1 MSALDRLNALYAAL
15 GETPAEKASARKYLR
30 PKKRDFK
37 APTLAD
43 LPRDRSQPR
52 DLEAKVPRGAAIER
66 PHTTAVDD
74 VLSLGE
80 RGLRSLGVPV
90 ENARQVSGGA
100 LAVDENLLGLGEIER
115 TIGRI
120 RSGTA
125 DNSDVMVVGMAA
137 APGVGKG
144 VGKIVGKGA
153 KALAKTPLGKIA
165 LEFGEDVA
173 SRVGSI
179 LGKDATEAEART
191 AAQNLVGAGT
201 PNAPKA
207 GPRNSANIPDLR
219 ALDTP
224 SAIKAA
230 RKEPH
235 LVPGPDGSFIGA
247 PRGMKTKRQ
256 VTAQRKKFDEDV
268 AAGAGGADWYTR
280 ARAANEDWAGRD
292 PARQRLLAQ
301 EEALWSAQADPDTN
315 LNFALQGHNAYE
327 MGNPLE
333 QVHTGQQARTYR
345 NARDA
350 GVNIPLGD
358 KTGIYGQHLDPT
370 QPHAT
375 TGTND
380 IWHFRGLGF
389 GDTAK
394 GGASTQQHRWA
405 DYETM
410 LAVDRANRSG
420 LGGRSDWLA
429 HEIQAAP
436 WVAGK
441 ARGLEKRYNLS
452 AEEAMGRA
460 LRTYPDYGD
469 KFTAFGTSEVVPYAG
484 AGHVMG
490 SHADDAA
497 REAYSMDPRRSWS
510 DADGRDITIDALGGW
525 QRPSLRA
532 TGVYKPPIEGA
543 AVETNPV
550 FVSRPLVGLPRG
562 GGVDDASRGM
572 MDLSGAVKGYIDA
585 QGASAW
591 HKPLRGRTGA
601 QAGSLFVPTE
611 GASSPE
617 TLLKLRDIAERHGL
631 GDIVDTGQGVT
642 MTNFMGAPAGK
653 DTRKALKGGLD
664 DEITAL
670 LGSHPQ
676 QVGMDGGYTSLFE
689 LESEPGSGVVTDA
702 LLEMIDKYPESVR
715 HRLDASEALRARAR
729 SGMEADAEG
738 LFGPARPDIQNSRQ
752 AIAAGGFTGLAAAR
766 KAGVALPS
774 LAALMALY
782 GLEES
787 PQASVDGGL

>member
-1 MSALDRLNALYAAL
+1 
-15 GETPAEKASARKYLR
+15 
-30 PKKRDFK
+30 
-37 APTLAD
+37 
-43 LPRDRSQPR
+43 
-52 DLEAKVPRGAAIER
+52 
-66 PHTTAVDD
+66 
-74 VLSLGE
+74 
-80 RGLRSLGVPV
+80 
-90 ENARQVSGGA
+90 
-100 LAVDENLLGLGEIER
+100 
-115 TIGRI
+115 
-120 RSGTA
+120 
-125 DNSDVMVVGMAA
+125 VGMAA

-144 VGKIVGKGA
+144 VGKVA
-153 KALAKTPLGKIA
+153 SKALKAAAQTPLGKVA
-165 LEFGEDVA
+165 AEFGEDVA
-173 SRVGSI
+173 AKVAAFLGRDVGEADALRAAKNLRSIRVDG
-179 LGKDATEAEART
+179 DT
-191 AAQNLVGAGT
+191 V
-201 PNAPKA
+201 APKPKPEPEPKA
-207 GPRNSANIPDLR
+207 KAKPKSKTKPRNTANIPDLR

-224 SAIKAA
+224 GAIEAA

-235 LVPGPDGSFIGA
+235 LVQGPDGTFIGA
-247 PRGMKTKRQ
+247 PRGMRTKRQ
-256 VTAQRKKFDEDV
+256 VNNQRERFDRDV
-268 AAGAGGADWYTR
+268 ADGAGGADWYTR
-280 ARAANEDWAGRD
+280 ARKANEEWAGRD
-292 PARQRLLAQ
+292 PARQRLLAR

-327 MGNPLE
+327 MGSPLE
-333 QVHTGQQARTYR
+333 QVRTGAQARKY
-345 NARDA
+345 NKARDA
-350 GVNIPLGD
+350 GVDIPLGK

-389 GDTAK
+389 SDAAD
-394 GGASTQQHRWA
+394 GGASAQQHRWA

-410 LAVDRANRSG
+410 LAVDRANRVG
-420 LGGRSDWLA
+420 LGGRNDWSA

-441 ARGLEKRYNLS
+441 ARGLAKRYNLTP
-452 AEEAMGRA
+452 EEGFGRA
-460 LRTYPDYGD
+460 VKTYPDHAN

-484 AGHVMG
+484 AGHAMG

-510 DADGRDITIDALGGW
+510 DVDGRDITLDALGAY

-550 FVSRPLVGLPRG
+550 FVSRPLVGLPGG
-562 GGVDDASRGM
+562 GGVDAASRGM
-572 MDLSGAVKGYIDA
+572 LDLSGAVKGYIDA

-601 QAGSLFVPTE
+601 EAGSLFVPTE

-664 DEITAL
+664 DEISAL

-689 LESEPGSGVVTDA
+689 LESQPGSGVVTDA
-702 LLEMIDKYPESVR
+702 LEDLVRQYPESVLN
-715 HRLDASEALRARAR
+715 RLDASDALRARAR
-729 SGMEADAEG
+729 SGMEADAGG
-738 LFGPARPDIQNSRQ
+738 LFGPARDDIQRARKIISEE
-752 AIAAGGFTGLAAAR
+752 GLRGLFNAR